1 METATNQP
9 VFNPTQKKSRIN
21 SLDVIRGIALL
32 GILLMNINGMG
43 LPFSYS
49 DPTIAGGADGLNL
62 NVWIANNMLFE
73 GTMRGLFTLL
83 FGAGVILLTSRLEKS
98 GAGITTADIYY
109 RRMLWLLVFGL
120 TNVWI
125 FLWNGDILYPYAVFG
140 LMLFPFRNTS
150 VKKLIIM
157 GCVLIGLGILWDIS
171 DHQNDLKMQKEG
183 IETQNL
189 KEQGNTLTEE
199 QESSLKAWEKFET
212 KKTPEEV
219 DKQIE
224 KMHQGYWD
232 VLLEKVKINQT
243 MQTWVTYRYWGWDI
257 LSFML
262 IGMAFFKLRI
272 FHGERTNKFYL
283 LMLIIGYGIGLTVN
297 YFETK
302 LILDSNFDAMAISS
316 THQTYQI
323 GRLFTTIG
331 HIGLFMLFIKSGILG
346 FLQRALAAVGTMALT
361 NYLSH
366 SIITSIIFYGF
377 GFSMFGKLQ
386 RFELYYIVGAIWI
399 FQLIVS
405 PIWLKYFQY
414 GPMEWLWR
422 SLTYGKKQPFR
433 ILK

>member
-1 METATNQP
+1 METTTNQP
-9 VFNPTQKKSRIN
+9 IFNPTQKKSRIN

-49 DPTIAGGADGLNL
+49 DPTIAGGSEGLNL

-83 FGAGVILLTSRLEKS
+83 FGAGVILLTSRLEKN

-109 RRMLWLLVFGL
+109 RRMLWLLLFGL
-120 TNVWI
+120 VNVWV
-125 FLWNGDILYPYAVFG
+125 FLWNGDILYPYAIFG

-183 IETQNL
+183 IEAQTL
-189 KEQGNTLTEE
+189 KEQGKTLTEE
-199 QESSLKAWEKFET
+199 QEASLKAWEKFET
-212 KKTPEEV
+212 KKTPEEAK
-219 DKQIE
+219 KQIE
-224 KMHQGYWD
+224 KMHKGYWD
-232 VLLEKVKINQT
+232 VLLAKVKINQT

-262 IGMAFFKLRI
+262 LGMAFFKLRI

-283 LMLIIGYGIGLTVN
+283 LMLLVGYAVGLSVN
-297 YFETK
+297 YYETK
-302 LILDSNFDAMAISS
+302 QILDSNFDAMTISS
-316 THQTYQI
+316 THQTYSI

-331 HIGLFMLFIKSGILG
+331 HVGLFMLFIKSGILG
-346 FLQRALAAVGTMALT
+346 FLQKSLAAVGTMALT

-366 SIITSIIFYGF
+366 SIITAIIFYGF
-377 GFSMFGKLQ
+377 GFSMYGKLQ

-422 SLTYGKKQPFR
+422 SLTYQKKQPFR
-433 ILK
+433 IPK